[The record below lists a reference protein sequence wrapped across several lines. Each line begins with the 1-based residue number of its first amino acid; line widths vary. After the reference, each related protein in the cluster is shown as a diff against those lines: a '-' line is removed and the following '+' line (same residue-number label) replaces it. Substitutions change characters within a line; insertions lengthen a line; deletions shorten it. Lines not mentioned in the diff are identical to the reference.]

1 MRRGGCGLSKGGTL
15 TVFRG
20 HFQKKKNSWFSRPKK
35 LASANPAFGPTVASF
50 CWKVRMEEEDRF
62 FSTKAPFPTDST
74 IFFSRKCIWFMFSF
88 YAAVDM
94 MQKATTSFSW
104 HQKLSTVTLNPIG
117 FFPARKDTFDFVF
130 LRFFSLYFV
139 CDAKTDSVQKP
150 TSARPLLEA
159 TVCACVRV
167 YVSNSLWWICAHC
180 VSLSNQ
186 KNQKSCFKISLFFQL
201 LKGLTLVLK
210 STVAIKADT
219 NRVEFATFI

>member
-1 MRRGGCGLSKGGTL
+1 MIHVLFLCRS
-15 TVFRG
+15 G
-20 HFQKKKNSWFSRPKK
+20 HDAKS
-35 LASANPAFGPTVASF
+35 
-50 CWKVRMEEEDRF
+50 
-62 FSTKAPFPTDST
+62 
-74 IFFSRKCIWFMFSF
+74 
-88 YAAVDM
+88 YY
-94 MQKATTSFSW
+94 
-104 HQKLSTVTLNPIG
+104 
-117 FFPARKDTFDFVF
+117 FVF
-130 LRFFSLYFV
+130 LAPKTLHCDPKSHRFLSRAKRHFWFRFSAFFFSLYFV